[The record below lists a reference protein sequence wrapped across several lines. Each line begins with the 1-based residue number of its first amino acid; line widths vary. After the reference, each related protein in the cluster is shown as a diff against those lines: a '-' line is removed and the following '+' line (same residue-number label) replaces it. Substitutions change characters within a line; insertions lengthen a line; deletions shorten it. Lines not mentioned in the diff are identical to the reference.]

1 VLALLTIGYTLR
13 LERELESR
21 LDQNARARA
30 DLQELSAR
38 LLRAQENERRT
49 LALLIRPSMLDDF
62 GLVPALNWYAREVTN
77 RTGLN
82 VVVEAGDAADN
93 LPDEHKTCIYR
104 LVQEAVNNAGRH
116 ANARTAEVV
125 VRRED
130 RRVLLT
136 VRDDGAGFDTR
147 FVRGLGLLG
156 MEERVRRLGGS
167 FRIDSNLGRGTA
179 IEAELPVAEFVAA
192 NGHDAYSHSAG

>member
-1 VLALLTIGYTLR
+1 MEAEGAACSEVPGEMRGHLASIRTLAEKTVNEVRDLALLL
-13 LERELESR
+13 
-21 LDQNARARA
+21 
-30 DLQELSAR
+30 
-38 LLRAQENERRT
+38 
-49 LALLIRPSMLDDF
+49 RPSMLDDF

-82 VVVEAGDAADN
+82 VVVEADDAADN

-167 FRIDSNLGRGTA
+167 FRIDSNLGLGTA